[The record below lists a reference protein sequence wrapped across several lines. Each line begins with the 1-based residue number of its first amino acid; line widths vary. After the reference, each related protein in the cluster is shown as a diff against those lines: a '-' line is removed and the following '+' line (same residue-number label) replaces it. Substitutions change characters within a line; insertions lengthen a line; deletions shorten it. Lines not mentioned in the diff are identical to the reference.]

1 MLTVDQLVGELL
13 LRHNCVIVPS
23 FGGFIAKK
31 KSASID
37 YTTGTMSPPSKS
49 LLFNRQLINND
60 GLLVADLAYRNK
72 ISYEQATALV
82 DQQIKDW
89 NDRLNN
95 GARVVIDKVGF
106 LFLDGEKNICFEQDR
121 FFNLLLESYG
131 LGKVIFL
138 AEEDV
143 SYAQQTVIQ
152 QQMATENTAPVI
164 LLNAESSSKKEKTAE
179 APTEPKIIAHPEL
192 KKRSTAWKYIAAA
205 CFLPIAF
212 YSYWIPVQTDFLA
225 SGVLKLD
232 HFNPFASEPTV
243 NVNAGTIAIKEK
255 AQPTLETSLEEVVT
269 PEAESNAATTVETAT
284 LIAEPITEME
294 QEQEVVRGIKT
305 FDFIIGSFSDPA
317 NAQKKIDELK
327 VLGLKPF
334 VKETSGGMTRVSLGT
349 VTNANQLEKITQE
362 ASKHGI
368 TGWILKK

>member
-31 KSASID
+31 KSATID
-37 YTTGTMSPPSKS
+37 YNTGKMSPPSKS

-82 DQQIKDW
+82 DQQVKDW
-89 NDRLNN
+89 NETLTN

-143 SYAQQTVIQ
+143 SYAQHTVIQ
-152 QQMATENTAPVI
+152 QQITAENTTPVI
-164 LLNAESSSKKEKTAE
+164 LLNTESSVKKENTDE
-179 APTEPKIIAHPEL
+179 AQTEPKIIAHPEL

-232 HFNPFASEPTV
+232 HFNPFASVTAVKVHEE
-243 NVNAGTIAIKEK
+243 TIAVEEK
-255 AQPTLETSLEEVVT
+255 AQLPAESIQEEVVYSETGSAIESESIEAIISEPT
-269 PEAESNAATTVETAT
+269 PEM
-284 LIAEPITEME
+284 EPE
-294 QEQEVVRGIKT
+294 QKVVGGIKT
-305 FDFIIGSFSDPA
+305 FDFIIGSFSDPI

-327 VLGLKPF
+327 LLGLNPF
-334 VKETSGGMTRVSLGT
+334 VKEISEGMTRVSLGT
-349 VTNANQLEKITQE
+349 ATNPSELEKISQE
-362 ASKHGI
+362 ALKLGI
-368 TGWILKK
+368 KGWVLKK

>member
-31 KSASID
+31 KSATID
-37 YTTGTMSPPSKS
+37 YATGTMSPPSKS

-164 LLNAESSSKKEKTAE
+164 LLNTESSVKKEMTVE
-179 APTEPKIIAHPEL
+179 AQTEPKIIVHPEL

-232 HFNPFASEPTV
+232 HFNPFASNPMV
-243 NVNAGTIAIKEK
+243 KMNAETIRIQEK
-255 AQPTLETSLEEVVT
+255 VQPTLETSQEVDLTSEVESTVALEET
-269 PEAESNAATTVETAT
+269 ETR
-284 LIAEPITEME
+284 IAEPITEME
-294 QEQEVVRGIKT
+294 PEQKVAPGIKT
-305 FDFIIGSFSDPA
+305 FDFIIGSFSDPT

-349 VTNANQLEKITQE
+349 ATNAYELEKITQE
-362 ASKHGI
+362 ASTHGI

>member
-1 MLTVDQLVGELL
+1 MIPVDQLVGELL

-31 KSASID
+31 KSATID
-37 YTTGTMSPPSKS
+37 YATGTMSPPSKS

-72 ISYEQATALV
+72 ISYEQAVALV

-89 NDRLNN
+89 NNTLNN

-152 QQMATENTAPVI
+152 QQIANENTAPVI
-164 LLNAESSSKKEKTAE
+164 ILNSEPSVS
-179 APTEPKIIAHPEL
+179 TETIDEVDVQEPQIIAHPEL

-232 HFNPFASEPTV
+232 HFNPFAS
-243 NVNAGTIAIKEK
+243 
-255 AQPTLETSLEEVVT
+255 QPTLKANAETISFKEKHEPALEVIQEEVNNS
-269 PEAESNAATTVETAT
+269 EDESNAVSEITSTTV
-284 LIAEPITEME
+284 LEPINEIKTE
-294 QEQEVVRGIKT
+294 QQVVLDTKT
-305 FDFIIGSFSDPA
+305 FDYIIGSFSNPI

-327 VLGLKPF
+327 TLGLQPF

-349 VTNANQLEKITQE
+349 ATNASELEKITQD
-362 ASKHGI
+362 ALNHGI
-368 TGWILKK
+368 KGWVLKK